1 MLFTI
6 PKPLRV
12 EHEELHNQ
20 LFKATKEEGEVGIA
34 AKNVAKILHNH
45 FIKEEEYATPPLG
58 LLTDISKGNIT
69 EDMKSVLTMTDKLIA
84 ELPHMLEEHKAIKAA
99 LAELVNAATK
109 ENKPE
114 YAEFADKLKLH
125 AQTEEEVTYPAA
137 ILVGEIVRMKFRN

>member
-1 MLFTI
+1 
-6 PKPLRV
+6 
-12 EHEELHNQ
+12 
-20 LFKATKEEGEVGIA
+20 
-34 AKNVAKILHNH
+34 
-45 FIKEEEYATPPLG
+45 
-58 LLTDISKGNIT
+58 
-69 EDMKSVLTMTDKLIA
+69 MKSVLTMTDKLIA

-125 AQTEEEVTYPAA
+125 AQTEEEVMYPAA